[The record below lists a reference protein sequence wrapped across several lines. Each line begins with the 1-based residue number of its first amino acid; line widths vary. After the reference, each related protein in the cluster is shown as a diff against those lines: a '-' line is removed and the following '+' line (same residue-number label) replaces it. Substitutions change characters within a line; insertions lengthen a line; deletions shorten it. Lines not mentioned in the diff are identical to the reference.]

1 MYLGPQSNALPTQL
15 RVLLGERHRLIL
27 SRVPGRDQ
35 VVACRQSLL
44 GRG

>member
-15 RVLLGERHRLIL
+15 SVLLGERHRLTL
-27 SRVPGRDQ
+27 SRAPGRDQ
-35 VVACRQSLL
+35 VVVYRQSLL